1 MTLRQKLI
9 DKLLAKEKLVAVP
22 QSWQKEYVKLAGDKI
37 RNGKTIDQLVREYNL
52 LLKDYYDKHSVR
64 ELKIR
69 LREDNIKM
77 PANASKEDLVGALV
91 HEYQMVFEKNSE
103 K

>member
-1 MTLRQKLI
+1 MTLRRKLI
-9 DKLLAKEKLVAVP
+9 DKLLTKEELVAVP
-22 QSWQKEYVKLAGDKI
+22 QDWQKEYVKLAGDKI

-64 ELKIR
+64 ELRIR
-69 LREDNIKM
+69 LKEDGIKV
-77 PANASKEDLVGALV
+77 PTNASKEELVETLV